1 VNPATIAIASGLVL
15 VPGLGATLAAYPPRR
30 IGPVTRLALMFGLG
44 YAVVGITAV
53 ALVIVHAL
61 QPATFFPLLAVVT
74 LGLWIFGLRRGGARE
89 HLAALGEEVSADR
102 WALAAGAIVFLAIA
116 IVRLRSSPLLNFEM
130 FGPWRY
136 WADGLEIADAGR
148 VPVETL
154 QWGTTWTPT
163 VSKVVL
169 NSYHAALSYAIGRA
183 PLPAMGA
190 LLWLAS
196 TGLAA
201 GLWALGRE
209 LGLRRLAPLLPLL
222 TLVVLDDELH
232 RNLDVYTAE
241 NVGRMV
247 AVCALVLGVRALR
260 DRDGWMEPLLAAV
273 LFGAGFATHGVPV
286 VALMVALGWY
296 AVARGLLDRAWREI
310 LTRLVVVA
318 AAAVALTVVLLLA
331 SGGSIGFQGA
341 SGNSS
346 YSSFGQ
352 GVDPTASLLSGTVRH
367 SPTDHGHWYVRPE
380 AIMDDFTESATT
392 LKNAP
397 TWLVWLL
404 PIGVCAA
411 AVVVLRRFPR
421 ELAPLGVVAAGPAAT
436 LLAVAFV
443 FSYRYRTQIPGR
455 FGIDREFDYVPLVLV
470 LAALGLAEAALVRL
484 RAVRAWI
491 PVAVIAAV
499 VVVPA
504 VAVAAT
510 AGPARQGWEQNG
522 HDSVA
527 VLDWVDEHAPCG
539 ARILPDR
546 VTLGTFAAATGRV
559 SVVEGMG
566 PYLRPE
572 MLHTVLGLVLRAHRF
587 FEDPAGGAAMLHR
600 LGVDEVLVVKG
611 VRIGSMVGTLESG
624 VDPAA
629 FRSVPYLRLIH
640 SSPMLDVYQV
650 RGTAGRG
657 FPDPQSMAGFH
668 CEHGAVPGG

>member
-1 VNPATIAIASGLVL
+1 VNPGTLAIAAALVL
-15 VPGLGATLAAYPPRR
+15 VPGFGATLAAYPPGRV
-30 IGPVTRLALMFGLG
+30 GPATRLALTFGLG
-44 YAVVGITAV
+44 YAVVGVTAV
-53 ALVIVHAL
+53 VLVIAHVLH
-61 QPATFFPLLAVVT
+61 PATFFPALALVT
-74 LGLWIFGLRRGGARE
+74 AALWVTGLRRGGLRA
-89 HLAALGEEVSADR
+89 HAAALGDDIAHDGWS
-102 WALAAGAIVFLAIA
+102 LAVGAIVFVAIA

-148 VPVETL
+148 VPAHTL

-190 LLWLAS
+190 LLWIAS

-222 TLVVLDDELH
+222 TLAVLNDELR

-247 AVCALVLGVRALR
+247 AVCALVLAVRALR
-260 DRDGWMEPLLAAV
+260 ERDGWTEPALAAL

-286 VALMVALGWY
+286 VALMVAMGWY
-296 AVARGLLDRAWREI
+296 AIARLVLDRDARAV
-310 LTRLVVVA
+310 LVRVVAIA
-318 AAAVALTVVLLLA
+318 AAAAALTIVILLA
-331 SGGSIGFQGA
+331 AGGSIGFQGA

-346 YSSFGQ
+346 YASFGHR
-352 GVDPTASLLSGTVRH
+352 VDPTASLLSGTVRH
-367 SPTDHGHWYVRPE
+367 SPTGHGHWYVRPA
-380 AIMDDFTESATT
+380 AIMHDFTESATT
-392 LKNAP
+392 LKRAP

-404 PIGVCAA
+404 PAVVIAA
-411 AVVVLRRFPR
+411 ALLILRRFPV
-421 ELAPLGVVAAGPAAT
+421 ELAPLGLVAAGSAAT
-436 LLAVAFV
+436 LLAIAFV

-455 FGIDREFDYVPLVLV
+455 FGIDREFDYVPLVLLPAV
-470 LAALGLAEAALVRL
+470 LAVGEVAVGRL

-491 PVAVIAAV
+491 PLAV
-499 VVVPA
+499 VVAAVAVPA

-510 AGPARQGWEQNG
+510 VGPARSGWEQNG
-522 HDSVA
+522 RDSVA
-527 VLDWVDEHAPCG
+527 VLDWVDEHEPCG

-566 PYLRPE
+566 PYLRPA
-572 MLHTVLGLVLRAHRF
+572 MLHTVLGLVLAAHRF
-587 FEDPAGGAAMLHR
+587 FEHPAGGEALLHR
-600 LGVDEVLVVKG
+600 LGVTEVLVVKG

-629 FRSVPYLRLIH
+629 FHGVPYLERVH
-640 SSPMLDVYQV
+640 SSPLLDVYRV
-650 RGTAGRG
+650 RGSGG
-657 FPDPQSMAGFH
+657 GSFPDPDSMAGFH
-668 CEHGAVPGG
+668 CERGAVPGG

>member
-1 VNPATIAIASGLVL
+1 VNPATLAIASALVL
-15 VPGLGATLAAYPPRR
+15 VPGLGATLAAYPPGR

-44 YAVVGITAV
+44 YAVVGLTAV
-53 ALVIVHAL
+53 VLVIVHGL
-61 QPATFFPLLAVVT
+61 QAATFFALLAVVT
-74 LGLWIFGLRRGGARE
+74 AALWAFGMRRGP
-89 HLAALGEEVSADR
+89 LGKHWAVLRDDVAADR

-116 IVRLRSSPLLNFEM
+116 VVRLRSSPLLNFEM

-154 QWGTTWTPT
+154 QWGSTWTPT

-169 NSYHAALSYAIGRA
+169 NSYHAGLSYAIGRA

-247 AVCALVLGVRALR
+247 AVCALVLAVRALR
-260 DRDGWMEPLLAAV
+260 DRDGWMEPLLAAL

-286 VALMVALGWY
+286 VALMVAMGWY

-310 LTRLVVVA
+310 VARLVVVA
-318 AAAVALTVVLLLA
+318 AAAVALTVALLLA

-341 SGNSS
+341 SGNGS
-346 YSSFGQ
+346 YASFGH
-352 GVDPTASLLSGTVRH
+352 GVDPTASLLAGTVRH
-367 SPTDHGHWYVRPE
+367 SPTDHGHWYVRPN
-380 AIMDDFTESATT
+380 AIMDDFTDSATT
-392 LKNAP
+392 LKDAP
-397 TWLVWLL
+397 AWLVWLL
-404 PIGVCAA
+404 PV
-411 AVVVLRRFPR
+411 AVLATAVIVLRRFPR
-421 ELAPLGVVAAGPAAT
+421 DLAPLGVLAAGTAAT
-436 LLAVAFV
+436 LLAVAFL

-455 FGIDREFDYVPLVLV
+455 FGIDREFDYLPLVLV

-491 PVAVIAAV
+491 PVAALAALI
-499 VVVPA
+499 VVPA

-522 HDSVA
+522 RDSVA

-587 FEDPAGGAAMLHR
+587 FEDPAGGAALLHR

-624 VDPAA
+624 VDPEA

-640 SSPMLDVYQV
+640 SSPVLDVYEV
-650 RGTAGRG
+650 RGAPHGT
-657 FPDPQSMAGFH
+657 FPDPSSMAGLH
-668 CEHGAVPGG
+668 CEQGNVPGG

>member
-1 VNPATIAIASGLVL
+1 VSPAAIAIASALVL
-15 VPGLGATLAAYPPRR
+15 VPGLGATLAAYPPGR
-30 IGPVTRLALMFGLG
+30 IGAVTRLALMFGLG
-44 YAVVGITAV
+44 YAVVGLAAV
-53 ALVIVHAL
+53 ALVIAHAL
-61 QPATFFPLLAVVT
+61 QAATFFPLLALVT
-74 LGLWIFGLRRGGARE
+74 AALWAYGLRRGGARR
-89 HLAALGEEVSADR
+89 HWVALRDEVAADR

-116 IVRLRSSPLLNFEM
+116 VVRLRSSPLLNFEM

-148 VPVETL
+148 VPAETL
-154 QWGTTWTPT
+154 QWGSTWTPT

-169 NSYHAALSYAIGRA
+169 NSYHAGLSYAIGRA

-247 AVCALVLGVRALR
+247 AVCALLLAVRALR
-260 DRDGWMEPLLAAV
+260 DRDGWAEPLLAAL

-286 VALMVALGWY
+286 VALMVAMGWY
-296 AVARGLLDRAWREI
+296 AVARGLLDRAWRAI
-310 LTRLVVVA
+310 LARLVVVA
-318 AAAVALTVVLLLA
+318 AAAVVLTVTLLLA

-341 SGNSS
+341 SGNGS
-346 YSSFGQ
+346 YASFGR
-352 GVDPTASLLSGTVRH
+352 GVDPTASLLTGAVRH
-367 SPTDHGHWYVRPE
+367 SPTDHGHWYVRPR
-380 AIMDDFTESATT
+380 AVMRDFADSATT
-392 LKNAP
+392 LDDAP
-397 TWLVWLL
+397 AWLVWLL
-404 PIGVCAA
+404 PVAVVVV

-421 ELAPLGVVAAGPAAT
+421 DLAPLGVLAAGTAAT
-436 LLAVAFV
+436 LLAVAFL

-470 LAALGLAEAALVRL
+470 LAALGLAEAALLRL
-484 RAVRAWI
+484 RAVRTWI
-491 PVAVIAAV
+491 PLAVLAAV

-504 VAVAAT
+504 VAVGAT

-522 HDSVA
+522 RDSVA

-566 PYLRPE
+566 PYLRPR
-572 MLHTVLGLVLRAHRF
+572 MLHTVLDLVLRAHRF
-587 FEDPAGGAAMLHR
+587 FQDPAGGAAMLHR
-600 LGVDEVLVVKG
+600 LGVDEVLLVKG

-640 SSPMLDVYQV
+640 SSPVLDVYAV
-650 RGTAGRG
+650 RGTGG
-657 FPDPQSMAGFH
+657 GSFPDPASMAGFD
-668 CEHGAVPGG
+668 CEHGPVPGG

>member
-1 VNPATIAIASGLVL
+1 VNPATIAIASALVL
-15 VPGLGATLAAYPPRR
+15 LPGLGATLAAYPPGRV
-30 IGPVTRLALMFGLG
+30 GPVTRLALMFGLG

-61 QPATFFPLLAVVT
+61 QAATFFGLLAVVT
-74 LGLWIFGLRRGGARE
+74 AALWAFGVRRG
-89 HLAALGEEVSADR
+89 ALGEHWAALRDDVAADR
-102 WALAAGAIVFLAIA
+102 WALAAGTIVLLAIA

-148 VPVETL
+148 VPAETL
-154 QWGTTWTPT
+154 QWGSTWTPT

-169 NSYHAALSYAIGRA
+169 NSYHAGLSYAIGRA

-247 AVCALVLGVRALR
+247 AVCALVLAVRALR
-260 DRDGWMEPLLAAV
+260 DRDGWMEPLLAAL

-286 VALMVALGWY
+286 VALMIAMGWY
-296 AVARGLLDRAWREI
+296 AIARGLLDRAWREL

-318 AAAVALTVVLLLA
+318 AAAVAVTVVLLLA

-346 YSSFGQ
+346 YASFGH

-367 SPTDHGHWYVRPE
+367 SPTDHGHWYVRPR
-380 AIMDDFTESATT
+380 AIMEDFTDSATT
-392 LKNAP
+392 LNDAP
-397 TWLVWLL
+397 AWLVWLL
-404 PIGVCAA
+404 PAGVLAVAA
-411 AVVVLRRFPR
+411 VVLRRFPR
-421 ELAPLGVVAAGPAAT
+421 DLAPLGVLAAGTAAT
-436 LLAVAFV
+436 LLAIAFL

-455 FGIDREFDYVPLVLV
+455 FGIDREFDYLPLVLV
-470 LAALGLAEAALVRL
+470 LAVLGLGEAALGRL

-491 PVAVIAAV
+491 PVAALALL

-504 VAVAAT
+504 VAVGAT
-510 AGPARQGWEQNG
+510 AGPARQGWERNG
-522 HDSVA
+522 RNSVA

-566 PYLRPE
+566 PYLRPQ
-572 MLHTVLGLVLRAHRF
+572 MLHTVLGLVLRTHRF
-587 FEDPAGGAAMLHR
+587 FERPAGGAAMLHR

-611 VRIGSMVGTLESG
+611 VRIGSMVGPLEAG
-624 VDPAA
+624 VDPVA

-640 SSPMLDVYQV
+640 SSPVLDVYRV
-650 RGTAGRG
+650 RGAAGG
-657 FPDPQSMAGFH
+657 SFPDPASMAGFH
-668 CEHGAVPGG
+668 CERGTVPGG

>member
-1 VNPATIAIASGLVL
+1 MNPATIAIASALVL
-15 VPGLGATLAAYPPRR
+15 VPGFGATLAAYPPGRV
-30 IGPVTRLALMFGLG
+30 GPATRLALTFGLG

-53 ALVIVHAL
+53 LLVIVHVL
-61 QPATFFPLLAVVT
+61 QPATFFPALAIVT
-74 LGLWIFGLRRGGARE
+74 VALWGAGLRRGGLRAHRDALVADIADDGWG
-89 HLAALGEEVSADR
+89 LAIGAL
-102 WALAAGAIVFLAIA
+102 VFLAIA

-136 WADGLEIADAGR
+136 WADGLEIADAGK
-148 VPVETL
+148 VPAQTL

-190 LLWLAS
+190 LLWVAS

-222 TLVVLDDELH
+222 TLAVLNDELR

-247 AVCALVLGVRALR
+247 AVCALVLAVRALR
-260 DRDGWMEPLLAAV
+260 DRDGWKEPALAAL

-286 VALMVALGWY
+286 VALMVAMGWY
-296 AVARGLLDRAWREI
+296 AVARGLLDRAWRPV
-310 LTRLVVVA
+310 LLRLVAIAATA
-318 AAAVALTVVLLLA
+318 AALTLVVLLG

-341 SGNSS
+341 SGASS
-346 YSSFGQ
+346 YSSFGR
-352 GVDPTASLLSGTVRH
+352 GVDPTASLLTGTVRH
-367 SPTDHGHWYVRPE
+367 TPAGHGHWYVRPA
-380 AIMDDFTESATT
+380 AIMHDFTESATT
-392 LKNAP
+392 LKRAP
-397 TWLVWLL
+397 AWLVWLL
-404 PIGVCAA
+404 PIVAVAA
-411 AVVVLRRFPR
+411 AVLMLRRFPA
-421 ELAPLGVVAAGPAAT
+421 ELAPLGLVAAGSAAT
-436 LLAVAFV
+436 LLAIAFL

-455 FGIDREFDYVPLVLV
+455 FGIDREFDYVPLVL
-470 LAALGLAEAALVRL
+470 LPAALALGEAAVGRL

-491 PVAVIAAV
+491 PIAV
-499 VVVPA
+499 VLAAIAVPA

-510 AGPARQGWEQNG
+510 VGPSRTGWQQNG
-522 HDSVA
+522 RASVA
-527 VLDWVDEHAPCG
+527 VLDWVDEHEPCG

-566 PYLRPE
+566 PYLRPA
-572 MLHTVLGLVLRAHRF
+572 MLHTVLRMVLQAHRF
-587 FEDPAGGAAMLHR
+587 FEHPASGGALLRR
-600 LGVDEVLVVKG
+600 LGVSEVLVVKG
-611 VRIGSMVGTLESG
+611 VRIGSMVGVLESG

-629 FRSVPYLRLIH
+629 FRHVPYLRLVH
-640 SSPMLDVYQV
+640 SSPLLDVYHV
-650 RGTAGRG
+650 RGSGG
-657 FPDPQSMAGFH
+657 GSFPDPATMAGFH
-668 CEHGAVPGG
+668 CQRGAVPGG